1 MQKLPYFPNN
11 RPILKLFEIG
21 DYHYIT
27 VFLYSL
33 ICLVGSS
40 TFYALHTFPSCACY
54 VVYFHTLHATAL
66 SSFVQLIIE

>member
-21 DYHYIT
+21 DYHIT

-40 TFYALHTFPSCACY
+40 TLYALHTFPSCACY
-54 VVYFHTLHATAL
+54 FAYFHTLHATAL
-66 SSFVQLIIE
+66 SSFVQY